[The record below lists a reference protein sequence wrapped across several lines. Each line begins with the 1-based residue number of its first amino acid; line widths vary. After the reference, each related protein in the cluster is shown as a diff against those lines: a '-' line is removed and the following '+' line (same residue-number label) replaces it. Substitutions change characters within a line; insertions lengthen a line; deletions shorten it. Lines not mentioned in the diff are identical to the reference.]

1 MKLETQ
7 ICAQG
12 LPLDLLI
19 FSAERPSTYARSITA
34 MKRKWNPFTEER
46 LETLRAKNRSSSMQ
60 NQIYAANLPSSAL
73 ASSD

>member
-1 MKLETQ
+1 MKLGTQ

-19 FSAERPSTYARSITA
+19 FSAERPFTYARSMTA
-34 MKRKWNPFTEER
+34 MKRKRNPFTEER